1 MGPAKVTI
9 FGLYNQK
16 GWIQKVHTDFE
27 YFDVLYFVGTSKLLY
42 VVVVVVVV
50 VVFCFDGQTCRVGVS
65 QFQVCFVSE
74 ICGGKWHRR
83 RRFAEGMVWPDAGD
97 HRETQ
102 RP

>member
-42 VVVVVVVV
+42 VVVVFFFRWSDLSRWGLPVPGLP
-50 VVFCFDGQTCRVGVS
+50 CQ
-65 QFQVCFVSE
+65 
-74 ICGGKWHRR
+74 
-83 RRFAEGMVWPDAGD
+83 
-97 HRETQ
+97 
-102 RP
+102 